1 MTDDGRRWV
10 PEGGLQKLKNKI
22 HRESKAAD
30 DFKKLPFTFSKPIRK
45 SHAVFVCVECERMFD
60 APKNT
65 VMVVCPDC
73 KKLVKV
79 RKLDD

>member
-45 SHAVFVCVECERMFD
+45 SHAVFVCVIGTFGRWLLIG
-60 APKNT
+60 KN
-65 VMVVCPDC
+65 VF
-73 KKLVKV
+73 
-79 RKLDD
+79 LDFCQS